1 MTLTSEHQTHIH
13 HQFYALCKER
23 GWALG
28 LPTYFDY
35 GYLDADVKRVQARI
49 ILGEGKPLILFHPA
63 AFGRRRLVKGL
74 LHHELCHYLLGPE
87 VGHGPR
93 FSAFEQAWD
102 GFWEFKQ
109 ASTDFARW
117 LLRQRPEY
125 RLTCPACGAVVL
137 RNTVPVGR
145 IACRACCEKHTNGE
159 YDENYNLHIG
169 VVSSDTP

>member
-23 GWALG
+23 RWALG
-28 LPTYFDY
+28 LPTCFDY

-109 ASTDFARW
+109 ASADFARW

-125 RLTCPACGAVVL
+125 RLTCLACGAVML